1 MVETVEPAKSASM
14 RELGVAQR
22 VDYKGYG
29 STIIIP
35 QSSSIYNIRKQTKG
49 AAPMNAAQK
58 KHEVLGKLMMATKAL
73 EKDHVGGEHF
83 GQNAIFA
90 LSLIKD
96 SISLVVELEL
106 DEIKQITA

>member
-1 MVETVEPAKSASM
+1 METLEPAKST
-14 RELGVAQR
+14 RELNVAQR
-22 VDYKGYG
+22 VDYKGYSSSVTVP
-29 STIIIP
+29 ST
-35 QSSSIYNIRKQTKG
+35 SSIYNIRKQTRG
-49 AAPMNAAQK
+49 VTPMNAAQK

-106 DEIKQITA
+106 DEIKQVTA